1 VSGSHFLPCLAFFP
15 ALNQSSKGFTSLE
28 WGIDQYGNEAS
39 LPLEEPGRLGGVSD
53 AVASLGSFGSH
64 AVAALA
70 TGAADGLSSL
80 KANPGESDE
89 EEVVNDWSAMAV

>member
-1 VSGSHFLPCLAFFP
+1 
-15 ALNQSSKGFTSLE
+15 
-28 WGIDQYGNEAS
+28 
-39 LPLEEPGRLGGVSD
+39 
-53 AVASLGSFGSH
+53 VASLGSLGSH

-70 TGAADGLSSL
+70 TGAVDGLSSL